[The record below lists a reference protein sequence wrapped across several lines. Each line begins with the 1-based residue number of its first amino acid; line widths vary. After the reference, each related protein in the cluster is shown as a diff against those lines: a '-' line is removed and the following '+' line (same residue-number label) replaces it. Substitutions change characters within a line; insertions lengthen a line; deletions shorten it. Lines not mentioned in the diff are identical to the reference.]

1 MEINT
6 CKGKAQKPGSLALFI
21 YLFAVYLFIYYICLL
36 ALIKKQTS
44 LEKNIYIVYVCVCTH
59 TCYSV
64 CVYTHV
70 TVCVE
75 VTVLGSKFS
84 PSTV

>member
-6 CKGKAQKPGSLALFI
+6 CNGEAQKPGSLALVI
-21 YLFAVYLFIYYICLL
+21 YLLIYLFIYHICLL

-44 LEKNIYIVYVCVCTH
+44 LEKNIYIVCVCVCTH

-64 CVYTHV
+64 CVC
-70 TVCVE
+70 VCVHICYSVCGGHGFWE
-75 VTVLGSKFS
+75 
-84 PSTV
+84 